1 MTQEY
6 DEWSYMAA
14 DNTRQVGGWCKKYPR
29 LTWATVKGDLFS
41 GFLKLFLIFKT
52 SFNGKFISCIILL
65 I

>member
-29 LTWATVKGDLFS
+29 LTWATVKGD
-41 GFLKLFLIFKT
+41 
-52 SFNGKFISCIILL
+52 FISISRTFSNRTYRADL
-65 I
+65 